1 MTRTPALQRF
11 AIALTAGAAL
21 VMGLG
26 ACVPLV
32 VGAGAVGAGMVATDR
47 RTSGAQLDDTTI
59 EVRGAARI
67 REIANDNMNVTVIS
81 YNRQVLLTGTVAS
94 DADKRRAEEVVGRID
109 NVRNVVN
116 EVVVG
121 PASSITDRSNDTFIT
136 SKVKASLVDQK
147 DIFANTFKV
156 TTERGVVYLM
166 GIATPREITRATDV
180 TRGVEGVKK
189 VVRIVEQ
196 VPEGTPAT
204 SGGTGTPAPAVNATP
219 SSTPAPASSS
229 GGVALPPMA
238 PLPPANSAPVLSPG
252 AAPAGGGAVTSPV
265 R

>member
-1 MTRTPALQRF
+1 MTRTPTLQRF

-26 ACVPLV
+26 GCVPLV

-47 RTSGAQLDDTTI
+47 RSSGAQLDDTTI

-81 YNRQVLLTGTVAS
+81 YNRQVLLTGTVGAE
-94 DADKRRAEEVVGRID
+94 ADKRRAEEVVGKVE
-109 NVRNVVN
+109 NVRSVVN

-121 PASSITDRSNDTFIT
+121 PGSSITDRSNDAFIT
-136 SKVKASLVDQK
+136 SKVKASLLDQQ

-166 GIATPREITRATDV
+166 GIATRRETDRASSI
-180 TRGVEGVKK
+180 TRGVDGVRK
-189 VVRIVEQ
+189 VVLLVQ
-196 VPEGTPAT
+196 VVSDAEAKAAAA
-204 SGGTGTPAPAVNATP
+204 GGTGASSSSSSSSGSVPLPPMEPLPPAGTGGA
-219 SSTPAPASSS
+219 TPAPAS
-229 GGVALPPMA
+229 
-238 PLPPANSAPVLSPG
+238 
-252 AAPAGGGAVTSPV
+252 GGAVTSPV

>member
-11 AIALTAGAAL
+11 AIAITAGAAL

-166 GIATPREITRATDV
+166 GIATRRETDRATEI
-180 TRGVEGVKK
+180 TRGVEGVRK
-189 VVRIVEQ
+189 VVRVVDVVSEAD
-196 VPEGTPAT
+196 VNAAT
-204 SGGTGTPAPAVNATP
+204 AGGTGA
-219 SSTPAPASSS
+219 APASSS
-229 GGVALPPMA
+229 SSSSVPLPPMA
-238 PLPPANSAPVLSPG
+238 PLPPAGSAATP
-252 AAPAGGGAVTSPV
+252 AAPATGGAVTSPV

>member
-26 ACVPLV
+26 GCVPLV

-47 RTSGAQLDDTTI
+47 RSSGAQVDDTTI

-67 REIANDNMNVTVIS
+67 REIANDNMYVTVTS
-81 YNRQVLLTGTVAS
+81 YNRQVLLTGTVGNE
-94 DADKRRAEEVVGRID
+94 ADKRRAEEVVGRVE
-109 NVRNVVN
+109 NVRGVVN

-121 PASSITDRSNDTFIT
+121 PASNFADRSNDAFIT

-147 DIFANTFKV
+147 DIFANSFKV

-166 GIATPREITRATDV
+166 GIATRRETDRASEITR
-180 TRGVEGVKK
+180 GVDGVRK
-189 VVRIVEQ
+189 VVRVVDIVSDADLKS
-196 VPEGTPAT
+196 AT
-204 SGGTGTPAPAVNATP
+204 SGGTGAAPAA
-219 SSTPAPASSS
+219 SS
-229 GGVALPPMA
+229 GGSSSSSVPLPPME
-238 PLPPANSAPVLSPG
+238 PLPPAG
-252 AAPAGGGAVTSPV
+252 TAAPATGGAVTAPV

>member
-1 MTRTPALQRF
+1 MTRTPTLQRF

-21 VMGLG
+21 AMGLG
-26 ACVPLV
+26 GCVPLV

-47 RTSGAQLDDTTI
+47 RSSGAQLDDTTI

-81 YNRQVLLTGTVAS
+81 YNRQVLLTGTVGAE
-94 DADKRRAEEVVGRID
+94 ADKRRAEEAVAKVE
-109 NVRNVVN
+109 NVRSVVN

-121 PASSITDRSNDTFIT
+121 PGSSITDRSNDAFIT
-136 SKVKASLVDQK
+136 SKVKASLLDQK

-166 GIATPREITRATDV
+166 GIATRRETDRASSI
-180 TRGVEGVKK
+180 TRGVDGVRK
-189 VVRIVEQ
+189 VVLLVQ
-196 VPEGTPAT
+196 VVSDAEAKAAATGASSSSSSGSVPLPPMEPLPPA
-204 SGGTGTPAPAVNATP
+204 GTGGA
-219 SSTPAPASSS
+219 TPAPAS
-229 GGVALPPMA
+229 
-238 PLPPANSAPVLSPG
+238 
-252 AAPAGGGAVTSPV
+252 GGAVTSPV